1 MTFRA
6 RLFLAIFFFSVL
18 PLAYILGVGQF
29 INPYFIGTVFALCV
43 FVLMGAMAGAVK
55 VDELVKAAEN
65 RAIRSEVE
73 FQIFME
79 RVHDGIFNA
88 APDGKIREI
97 NAAMAQ
103 ALRYEPDFLKGR
115 RLWDYLHC
123 EKGVPDEHFVA
134 HGQVR
139 ATCVMTGKVKTGG
152 TQEFL
157 VDLYVQK
164 KGNRF
169 DGFRGCARPVAK
181 ALAQEKIRQILA
193 VELFR
198 ILRTKLQG
206 SLLELRA
213 AVQSGHDPMSAQAA
227 LEGTVNR
234 LLCQLAACFEESV
247 PLSWTPKLNPQN
259 VAPRA
264 LLEQVRARYDPV
276 ARRHSQSLRVECF
289 ADPMPF
295 RGDSDYLMEL
305 LGSLVDNAL
314 KYSPEKGEIELLFHE
329 TNERRSFAVWDKG
342 IGLSRVELSHLFTP
356 FFRGENSANVRLPG
370 LGLGLWTAKQIA
382 EAHNGS
388 LVAES
393 ELGKGSTFTFFMPK
407 AGKDQQIKWID

>member
-29 INPYFIGTVFALCV
+29 INPYFIGTIFALCV
-43 FVLMGAMAGAVK
+43 FVLIGAMAGAVK
-55 VDELVKAAEN
+55 VDDLVKASEN
-65 RAIRSEVE
+65 RAVRSEAE
-73 FQIFME
+73 YQIFIE
-79 RVHDGIFNA
+79 RVHDGIFSVDA
-88 APDGKIREI
+88 DGKTREI
-97 NAAMAQ
+97 NTALAQ
-103 ALRYEPDFLKGR
+103 ALRYEPAFLKGR
-115 RLWDYLHC
+115 KLWDYLHC
-123 EKGVPDEHFVA
+123 EKGVPDQYFVA
-134 HGQVR
+134 PSQAR

-152 TQEFL
+152 TQDFL

-164 KGNRF
+164 KGSRF

-181 ALAQEKIRQILA
+181 ALAQEKIRQIMA

-198 ILRTKLQG
+198 ILRTKLQDR
-206 SLLELRA
+206 LVEIRTV
-213 AVQSGHDPMSAQAA
+213 VQSGQDPTAAQAA

-247 PLSWTPKLNPQN
+247 PLSWAPKLSVQN
-259 VAPRA
+259 VAPAA
-264 LLEQVRARYDPV
+264 LLEQVRARHEPV
-276 ARRHSQSLRVECF
+276 ARLHGQSLRVQCF

-295 RGDSDYLMEL
+295 RGDPDYLMEL

-314 KYSPEKGEIELLFHE
+314 KYSPEKGEIELLYHE
-329 TNERRSFAVWDKG
+329 TEERRSFAVWDKG
-342 IGLSRVELSHLFTP
+342 IGIPQVEMSHLFTP

-382 EAHNGS
+382 EAHQGN

-393 ELGKGSTFTFFMPK
+393 ELGKGSTFTFFMLK